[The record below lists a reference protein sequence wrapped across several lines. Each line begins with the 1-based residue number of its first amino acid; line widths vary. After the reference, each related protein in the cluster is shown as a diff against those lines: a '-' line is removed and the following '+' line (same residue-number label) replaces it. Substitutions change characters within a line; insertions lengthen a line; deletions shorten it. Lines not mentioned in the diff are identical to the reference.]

1 MKNWKKYLLSTV
13 AFYIM
18 YTLVRCT
25 PTIVGTLIYGI
36 LYMGIDLVCNKFK
49 RIGEL

>member
-1 MKNWKKYLLSTV
+1 MNNWKKYLINTV

-25 PTIVGTLIYGI
+25 LTIVGTLIYGI
-36 LYMGIDLVCNKFK
+36 LYTGIEIVCDKFK